1 MDWIYINNTVMKKLM
16 ITMLLAAFCW
26 SAYAV
31 VGPQQDTTGR
41 HKETKKHPM
50 KSKMPKKK
58 TTEKKETKKDT
69 TNRKKADT
77 IITSPP
83 VM

>member
-1 MDWIYINNTVMKKLM
+1 MKKLM
-16 ITMLLAAFCW
+16 ITLMLAAFCW

-31 VGPQQDTTGR
+31 VGPQQDTTGK

-50 KSKMPKKK
+50 KSKMSKKK
-58 TTEKKETKKDT
+58 TTEKKGTKKDT
-69 TNRKKADT
+69 TNRKSGDT
-77 IITSPP
+77 LMKVP